1 MLNLIRCEFWKLK
14 RKMFVQLVLAASFLF
29 PIPLTAIIYYLNTA
43 QNKYATKAAAFDA
56 LWQSVIG
63 FGMLLLLPCILGIVA
78 ALLFFME
85 RDNDTFKN
93 LRTIPITSS
102 QMVIAK
108 CIVLLLLSIAFCISS
123 TVASILCGFVFF
135 GVTDILFKVLFSA
148 IYGLLIAISA
158 LPLILLIIF
167 FSRSY
172 IFSIMLCVF
181 YSVFNLLSTFSMT
194 ALPKWLVLTLP
205 TPSIMLWGTQ
215 QMSSRTAINDTEDL
229 QNFIQIPAL
238 TGLVQM
244 ALLGFF
250 LYLTMLPIIV
260 LTSRYKGSFLVGVIV
275 AFVYGFIGMFA
286 NGTLQSIYPVSAA
299 LGLINYRAGAEG
311 VMWNKGLCFISILI
325 MCAIG
330 IALMFVKQKPEK
342 REAKKTQHTAPKKG
356 W

>member
-108 CIVLLLLSIAFCISS
+108 CIVLLLLS
-123 TVASILCGFVFF
+123 
-135 GVTDILFKVLFSA
+135 
-148 IYGLLIAISA
+148 
-158 LPLILLIIF
+158 
-167 FSRSY
+167 
-172 IFSIMLCVF
+172 
-181 YSVFNLLSTFSMT
+181 
-194 ALPKWLVLTLP
+194 
-205 TPSIMLWGTQ
+205 
-215 QMSSRTAINDTEDL
+215 
-229 QNFIQIPAL
+229 
-238 TGLVQM
+238 
-244 ALLGFF
+244 
-250 LYLTMLPIIV
+250 MLPIIV

>member
-1 MLNLIRCEFWKLK
+1 MIVSAIL
-14 RKMFVQLVLAASFLF
+14 SLF
-29 PIPLTAIIYYLNTA
+29 
-43 QNKYATKAAAFDA
+43 
-56 LWQSVIG
+56 
-63 FGMLLLLPCILGIVA
+63 LGIVC
-78 ALLFFME
+78 FVF
-85 RDNDTFKN
+85 T
-93 LRTIPITSS
+93 
-102 QMVIAK
+102 VIA
-108 CIVLLLLSIAFCISS
+108 
-123 TVASILCGFVFF
+123 
-135 GVTDILFKVLFSA
+135 
-148 IYGLLIAISA
+148 
-158 LPLILLIIF
+158 
-167 FSRSY
+167 
-172 IFSIMLCVF
+172 
-181 YSVFNLLSTFSMT
+181 
-194 ALPKWLVLTLP
+194 
-205 TPSIMLWGTQ
+205 
-215 QMSSRTAINDTEDL
+215 
-229 QNFIQIPAL
+229 NFIMGYDGFALIPAL

-260 LTSRYKGSFLVGVIV
+260 LTSGYKGSFLVGVIV